1 MFLFQRLTLYLQTK
15 LEKMIAVKHVKLI
28 CCLLIRRYEIKQLNV
43 KQYEYTIILF
53 PGMSKKNVGVACV
66 NMNNLFFLTF
76 RQIIMTFFIRLCDT
90 YYMVPFVIQSLIFLL
105 PIND

>member
-1 MFLFQRLTLYLQTK
+1 MSYNLHYLTMFLFQRLTLYLQTK

-53 PGMSKKNVGVACV
+53 PGMSKKKYG
-66 NMNNLFFLTF
+66 
-76 RQIIMTFFIRLCDT
+76 RSLCE
-90 YYMVPFVIQSLIFLL
+90 YE
-105 PIND
+105 

>member
-1 MFLFQRLTLYLQTK
+1 MSYNLHYLTMFLFQRLTLYLQTK

-53 PGMSKKNVGVACV
+53 PGMSKKKYG
-66 NMNNLFFLTF
+66 
-76 RQIIMTFFIRLCDT
+76 R
-90 YYMVPFVIQSLIFLL
+90 SLYEYE
-105 PIND
+105 